1 MTQNVRVSII
11 STVKLNT
18 TSYLPQNLDFS
29 KKTSSSM
36 CLKLELPRFIC
47 VEIISYEIVLC

>member
-36 CLKLELPRFIC
+36 NMLP
-47 VEIISYEIVLC
+47 